1 MDSVPPTGTPSRIYS
16 AHYRMY
22 NITCQVDLI
31 YNSSR
36 LISVHYKNHF
46 RLSFDRSPNQSSS
59 SLEGI
64 KAFRLS
70 DIIAQVPPG
79 GQKISKENGR
89 LQVPDFPVIPFIEGD
104 GIGPDIW
111 NASRRVFDAAIEK
124 AYGGKRKIVWMEVFA
139 GEKAQKNLGTWLPD
153 ETLAFFHNFTVG
165 IKGPLTTP
173 IGGGIRSLNVALRKE
188 LDLYVCQRPVRW
200 FKDLPSVVKHP
211 ERVNMVTF
219 RENTEDLY
227 AGIEFA
233 AGTEENSRFLRLLQD
248 NFPEEYGRI
257 RFKENVG
264 IGVKPISQEGSQRL
278 VRAAIRWALDNNRR
292 SVTLVHKGNIM
303 KFTEGAFRTWGY
315 DVAEFEFSGQVYTR
329 RQWELMKASHG
340 EEAANQD
347 QAVALASGKLFIK
360 DVIADIV
367 FEQTITRAE
376 EFDVLATMNL
386 NGDYLSDALAAQVGG
401 VGIAPGGNINY
412 DTGVAVFEATHGT
425 APTIANQDVANPS
438 SLLLSGVMMLEYMGW
453 YEAGALIVRAIE
465 MAVVNKQVTFDLY
478 RLMERATLL
487 KTSQFADA
495 LVHHMDD

>member
-1 MDSVPPTGTPSRIYS
+1 MDEGKETMNYS
-16 AHYRMY
+16 
-22 NITCQVDLI
+22 
-31 YNSSR
+31 
-36 LISVHYKNHF
+36 ISQI
-46 RLSFDRSPNQSSS
+46 PI
-59 SLEGI
+59 E
-64 KAFRLS
+64 
-70 DIIAQVPPG
+70 
-79 GQKISKENGR
+79 GQKIAMQNGR
-89 LQVPDFPVIPFIEGD
+89 LQVPDTPIIPFIEGD

-111 NASRRVFDAAIEK
+111 NASRRVFDAAVEK
-124 AYGGKRKIVWMEVFA
+124 AYNGRRKVAWMEVFA
-139 GEKAQKNLGTWLPD
+139 GEKAYQRLNTFLPD
-153 ETLAFFHNFTVG
+153 ETLAAFKEFIVG

-173 IGGGIRSLNVALRKE
+173 VGGGIRSLNVALRKE

-211 ERVNMVTF
+211 ERVDMVTF

-233 AGTEENSRFLRLLQD
+233 AGTEENARFLHLLKE
-248 NFPEEYGRI
+248 NFPKEYELI

-278 VRAAIRWALDNNRR
+278 VRAAIQWALANNRR

-315 DVAEFEFSGQVYTR
+315 DVAEFEFAGQVYTR
-329 RQWELMKASHG
+329 RQWEVTKSTRG
-340 EEAANQD
+340 EEAANQE
-347 QAVALASGKLFIK
+347 QAVALASGKLIIK

-367 FEQTITRAE
+367 FEQTITRAD

-412 DTGVAVFEATHGT
+412 DSGTAVFEATHGT

-438 SLLLSGVMMLEYMGW
+438 SLLLSGVMMLEYLGW
-453 YEAGALIVRAIE
+453 YEAGEIIIRAIE

-487 KTSQFADA
+487 KTSLFADA
-495 LVHHMDD
+495 LIQHMDR